1 MKKFLLLLLI
11 PLVLAGCVK
20 KEMLYEVKGQVNG
33 IVIDD
38 SNNPVS
44 GATVTLGNRSV
55 LTDSKGYFV
64 IDNLQVGGNPKYQIY
79 IEKDGYTSQVQEV
92 AFSTTV
98 NVEGTD
104 DADDSIPLNNSVV
117 SVKVTLGSLVDL
129 KGKLYLPAGLTLN
142 SGDTVT
148 IKGDIT
154 VNSAYTQST
163 NLKKIEGTVDGD
175 LNFTLKNV
183 PKYGTFTSGTTTDK
197 IISALKIS
205 LYVNGSSVPTYST
218 TLTNLDLTKY
228 AVEKINGR
236 NTIDLNKLNLSK
248 LYKVTGTIYKNSTEL
263 ASNGDKVVGA
273 IVVLLKSDGTELKRV
288 VSNSLGVYEFSEVEV
303 GENYQLKLANSDI
316 DGDGDFDYFEK
327 SNFEKFSIVSG
338 QTGNKT
344 MNLWFDSVGAYSLSG
359 TLYAG
364 NKEEVP
370 VASAIVGLYSSSG
383 LIYETR
389 TDSNGE
395 FTFNNIKNKDVY
407 IVATSYDSDSNGVNN
422 FIGYESG
429 DATTLKTK
437 VSYTNST
444 YSNITGAKLYMKVNS
459 SEPNYSLKLTGGSF
473 FSVNSSGNIYGQST
487 INTTDSVVLYFN
499 KELTQTILD
508 SLTAR
513 KVKIVTL
520 TNLSTSASV
529 SVSVSL
535 DGTDKKKLVVNPTV
549 VLDAGTYRI
558 QVSTELNSTL
568 GYNYGVSNT
577 INTDVLTGLTLT
589 VE

>member
-38 SNNPVS
+38 SNNPIA
-44 GATVTLGNRSV
+44 GATVTLGDRSV
-55 LTDSKGYFV
+55 QTDSKGYFV

-129 KGKLYLPAGLTLN
+129 KGKLSLPAGLSLN

-154 VNSAYTQST
+154 FNSAYTQST
-163 NLKKIEGTVDGD
+163 NLKKIEGTVDSD

-205 LYVNGSSVPTYST
+205 VYVNGASVPTYSA
-218 TLTNLDLTKY
+218 TLSNLDLTKY

-248 LYKVTGTIYKNSTEL
+248 LYKVTGTVYKNSTEL

-303 GENYQLKLANSDI
+303 GDNYQLKLANSDV
-316 DGDGDFDYFEK
+316 DGDGSFDYFEK

-344 MNLWFDSVGAYSLSG
+344 MNLWYDSVGAYSLSG
-359 TLYAG
+359 TLYTG
-364 NKEEVP
+364 NKEDIP
-370 VASAIVGLYSSSG
+370 VAHATVELYSSNG
-383 LIYETR
+383 LIHETI

-407 IVATSYDSDSNGVNN
+407 VIAKNYDNDGNGVNN

-429 DATTLKTK
+429 DATSLKTK
-437 VSYTNST
+437 VSYSNST
-444 YSNITGAKLYMKVNS
+444 YSNITGVKLYMKVNS
-459 SEPNYSLKLTGGSF
+459 SESNYLLKLTGGSF
-473 FSVNSSGNIYGQST
+473 FSVNSSGNVYGQSSIT
-487 INTTDSVVLYFN
+487 TTDSFVLYFN
-499 KELTQTILD
+499 KELSQTILD

-520 TNLSTSASV
+520 TNLSTSALV

-535 DGTDKKKLVVNPTV
+535 DGTDKKKLIVNPTT

-558 QVSTELNSTL
+558 QVTTELNNTL

>member
-38 SNNPVS
+38 SNNPIA
-44 GATVTLGNRSV
+44 GATVTLGDRSV
-55 LTDSKGYFV
+55 QTDSKGYFV

-129 KGKLYLPAGLTLN
+129 QGKLSLPAGLSLN

-154 VNSAYTQST
+154 LNSAYTQST
-163 NLKKIEGTVDGD
+163 NLKKIEGTVDSD

-205 LYVNGSSVPTYST
+205 VYVNGASVPTYSA
-218 TLTNLDLTKY
+218 TLSNLDLTKY

-248 LYKVTGTIYKNSTEL
+248 LYKVTGTVYKNSTEL

-303 GENYQLKLANSDI
+303 GDNYQLKLANSDV
-316 DGDGDFDYFEK
+316 DGDGSFDYFEK

-344 MNLWFDSVGAYSLSG
+344 MNLWYDSVGAYSLSG
-359 TLYAG
+359 TLYTG
-364 NKEEVP
+364 NKEDIP
-370 VASAIVGLYSSSG
+370 VAHATVELYSSNG
-383 LIYETR
+383 LIHETI

-407 IVATSYDSDSNGVNN
+407 VIAKNYDNDGNGVNN

-429 DATTLKTK
+429 DATSLKTK
-437 VSYTNST
+437 VSYSNST
-444 YSNITGAKLYMKVNS
+444 YSNITGVKLYMKVNS
-459 SEPNYSLKLTGGSF
+459 SESNYLLKLTGGSF
-473 FSVNSSGNIYGQST
+473 FSVNSSGNVYGQSSIT
-487 INTTDSVVLYFN
+487 TTDSFVLYFN
-499 KELTQTILD
+499 KELSQTILD

-520 TNLSTSASV
+520 TNLSTSALV

-535 DGTDKKKLVVNPTV
+535 DGTDKKKLIVNPTTI
-549 VLDAGTYRI
+549 LDAGTYRI
-558 QVSTELNSTL
+558 QVTTELNNTL